1 MAKAEEDKQ
10 DGIPKEESSDRE
22 RAQGQMENISISN
35 HIDGKPHFVYSW
47 KLESTDKLPKSKKPC
62 LSLRK
67 LEKQVNTDLDLLV
80 NIVDVSVFEGL
91 V

>member
-1 MAKAEEDKQ
+1 
-10 DGIPKEESSDRE
+10 
-22 RAQGQMENISISN
+22 MENISISN

-47 KLESTDKLPKSKKPC
+47 KLESTDKLPKGKKPC

-80 NIVDVSVFEGL
+80 NIVDVSVFDGL

>member
-1 MAKAEEDKQ
+1 
-10 DGIPKEESSDRE
+10 
-22 RAQGQMENISISN
+22 MENISISN
-35 HIDGKPHFVYSW
+35 QIDGKPHFVYSW
-47 KLESTDKLPKSKKPC
+47 
-62 LSLRK
+62 K

>member
-1 MAKAEEDKQ
+1 MAKAEEDRQ

-35 HIDGKPHFVYSW
+35 HIDGKPHFVYTW
-47 KLESTDKLPKSKKPC
+47 
-62 LSLRK
+62 K

-80 NIVDVSVFEGL
+80 NIVDMSVFEGL

>member
-1 MAKAEEDKQ
+1 MAKAEEDRQEGFQKKSPQ
-10 DGIPKEESSDRE
+10 TGRE
-22 RAQGQMENISISN
+22 RKDRWKIY

-47 KLESTDKLPKSKKPC
+47 KLESTDKLPKGKNPC

>member
-1 MAKAEEDKQ
+1 
-10 DGIPKEESSDRE
+10 
-22 RAQGQMENISISN
+22 MENISISN

-47 KLESTDKLPKSKKPC
+47 KLE
-62 LSLRK
+62 
-67 LEKQVNTDLDLLV
+67 KQVNTDSDLLV